1 MDIFKDTTPKPTVLI
16 VDDEPLVRMTIADM
30 LRLGGFYVL
39 EAASGSEALDVV
51 ANGHSVAALVSDIRM
66 PAMDGVDLS
75 HRVRAVHPEMPIV
88 LVSGE
93 TCPDAALLPAGT
105 RYVRKPPSL
114 RELVATVFE
123 AIASRPPA
131 TQKLNARQRALPAI
145 SLSAVLINSS
155 ASPTW
160 SRVSIKHLPRF

>member
-75 HRVRAVHPEMPIV
+75 HRVRAVHPEMP
-88 LVSGE
+88 LSWYRARRALTLRCYRQE
-93 TCPDAALLPAGT
+93 RATCASHQAYGSWSQPFS
-105 RYVRKPPSL
+105 KPSL
-114 RELVATVFE
+114 RGPQRRRNSMPV
-123 AIASRPPA
+123 SGRYRP
-131 TQKLNARQRALPAI
+131 
-145 SLSAVLINSS
+145 SV
-155 ASPTW
+155 
-160 SRVSIKHLPRF
+160 